1 MGWAS
6 TRKSRE
12 GGRDAIFDRF
22 PRVSPIQCDC
32 CPLSTR
38 GPCAASCSKLSPAV
52 QLCPSRPF
60 SGS

>member
-22 PRVSPIQCDC
+22 PRASPIQCDC
-32 CPLSTR
+32 CPRSTR
-38 GPCAASCSKLSPAV
+38 GPCSARVPQHYPGATGV
-52 QLCPSRPF
+52 MV
-60 SGS
+60 GS